1 MVLSVKEMIS
11 RYYNNS
17 SHPDE
22 VRRLCMLIFDEI
34 TEKVKELPNNC
45 RKYLE
50 AAALLH
56 DIGYY
61 IDSKKH
67 NIQSQRLIIE
77 NELKDFTTRET
88 EIIACI
94 CRYHRG
100 SLPKKKKDEIYK
112 NFTKEERKIVKQLGG
127 ILRIADGIDRVHLN
141 LIKKVKLNFDENN
154 RIIEFILTTNN
165 PEYKPD
171 ITYAIK
177 KRELFEKGFKCQCVF
192 KFQM

>member
-1 MVLSVKEMIS
+1 MVLSIKDMIS

-17 SHPDE
+17 SHPEE
-22 VRRLCMLIFDEI
+22 VRRLCVMIFDKI
-34 TEKVKELPNNC
+34 IDKVEELPNNQ

-61 IDSKKH
+61 LGSKKH
-67 NIQSQRLIIE
+67 NIYSQRLIIE
-77 NELKDFTTRET
+77 TGLKEFTIRET

-100 SLPKKKKDEIYK
+100 SLPNKKKDEIYK
-112 NFTKEERKIVKQLGG
+112 NFNKEERKIIKRLGG
-127 ILRIADGIDRVHLN
+127 ILRIADGIDRAHLS
-141 LIKKVKLNFDENN
+141 LIKEVKLNFDENN
-154 RIIEFILTTNN
+154 RIVEFILTTNN
-165 PEYKPD
+165 PEYRPD

-177 KRELFEKGFKCQCVF
+177 KRELFEKGFKCQCIF
-192 KFQM
+192 KFQT